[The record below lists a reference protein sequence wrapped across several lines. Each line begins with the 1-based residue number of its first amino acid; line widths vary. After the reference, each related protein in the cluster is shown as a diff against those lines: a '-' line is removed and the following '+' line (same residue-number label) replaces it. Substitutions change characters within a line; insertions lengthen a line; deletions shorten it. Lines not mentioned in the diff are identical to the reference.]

1 MAMST
6 MRDSERLELIKE
18 IGGTKVYE
26 DRRKEAQKRIKD
38 F

>member
-1 MAMST
+1 MST

-26 DRRKEAQKRIKD
+26 DRRKEA
-38 F
+38 